1 MSSLCKPKPLISC
14 TVFTGLRSTMAAATV
29 RLPFTY
35 GVGRKEDILGL
46 SLRVVYG
53 LPGRK

>member
-1 MSSLCKPKPLISC
+1 MALYKPKPLILC
-14 TVFTGLRSTMAAATV
+14 TVFTGLRSTMAAVTV
-29 RLPFTY
+29 GLLFTY
-35 GVGRKEDILGL
+35 GVGRKEEILGL